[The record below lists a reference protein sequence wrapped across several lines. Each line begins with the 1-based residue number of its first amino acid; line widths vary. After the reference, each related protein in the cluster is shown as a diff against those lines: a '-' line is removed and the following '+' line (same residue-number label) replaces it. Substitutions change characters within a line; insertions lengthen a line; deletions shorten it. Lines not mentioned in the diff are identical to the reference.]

1 MEKIV
6 DNIRT
11 YNIHALLVIGGF
23 EVRAAVGPWAGWG
36 HLTVSS
42 GPGAAEVAP
51 AGDPVSGMSTGLR
64 GRGAQGRP
72 HSVCGCW

>member
-23 EVRAAVGPWAGWG
+23 EVRAAVGPWAGRG
-36 HLTVSS
+36 RLTVSS
-42 GPGAAEVAP
+42 GPGAAEVALLGTP
-51 AGDPVSGMSTGLR
+51 C
-64 GRGAQGRP
+64 QGCPRA
-72 HSVCGCW
+72 